1 MYKFLTI
8 PELEDIE
15 PDDRVYYPEYYI
27 TNKFLVDDK

>member
-8 PELEDIE
+8 PELMEIE